1 MCAVMEFSR
10 RAACVVAGLLVLG
23 LVVLFAATGLDTAD
37 KIASAVC
44 ALLAVVALC
53 WQYVVP
59 APRSTA
65 GPPPAGAAGA
75 GAVAV
80 SGDNHAEVS
89 TKFAGAAPPSSGA
102 SGPGSV
108 AIGGTSTA
116 AIRTDVQLWP

>member
-1 MCAVMEFSR
+1 MEFSR
-10 RAACVVAGLLVLG
+10 RAGCVVAGLLVLG
-23 LVVLFAATGLDTAD
+23 LVALFAATGLDTAD

-59 APRSTA
+59 APRSA
-65 GPPPAGAAGA
+65 AVPPPVTAAGA

-80 SGDNHAEVS
+80 GGDNHAEVS
-89 TKFAGAAPPSSGA
+89 TKFCGPAPPPSSGA
-102 SGPGSV
+102 SGPASV